1 MRNSDYLDTKMPEDS
16 KIGFLQTDEDG
27 RQCRM
32 VDGKKIYQ
40 IEEKTQHDKD
50 MNTIINRVRA
60 SGMTPSQYLK
70 SMYGSF

>member
-1 MRNSDYLDTKMPEDS
+1 MRNSEYLDNEMPEDS
-16 KIGFLQTDEDG
+16 KIESLQTDEDG
-27 RQCRM
+27 RQYRM

-50 MNTIINRVRA
+50 MNSIINRVRA

-70 SMYGSF
+70 SMYG

>member
-1 MRNSDYLDTKMPEDS
+1 MRNSEFLDNEMPEDS
-16 KIGFLQTDEDG
+16 KIESLQTDEDG
-27 RQCRM
+27 RQYRM

-50 MNTIINRVRA
+50 MNIIINRVRA

-70 SMYGSF
+70 SMYG

>member
-1 MRNSDYLDTKMPEDS
+1 MRNSEFLDNEIPEDS
-16 KIGFLQTDEDG
+16 KIESLQTDEDG
-27 RQCRM
+27 RQYRI

-70 SMYGSF
+70 SMYG